1 MPICPIPILS
11 ASQRFCGVYHGNFL
25 VILLSNKNMHS
36 HLLLKESHAATEGS
50 SAGLSGILTNYNA
63 YQRWVRTAHERT
75 KYVECTR
82 RMAEMIPDRNKDQI
96 HNDIRPLQMKKNE
109 QGVIKILHALQ
120 NFVDPFDTEH
130 LYNITSGAPAPPDIE
145 TDVLQ
150 AEAAGAKAKEDFI
163 KERLENNKPFFDPVK
178 RIHLKTFSDMNKS
191 AKLKT
196 SRNKG
201 IEYTQQGNM
210 ALQLLVK
217 SQNQQSPLDLKELMT
232 YPLTP
237 VPYCIGTS
245 DGFLAKTDKSKGFH
259 FLTTDVADALEPPNN
274 DTLLVED
281 GNACFNY

>member
-1 MPICPIPILS
+1 M
-11 ASQRFCGVYHGNFL
+11 
-25 VILLSNKNMHS
+25 
-36 HLLLKESHAATEGS
+36 
-50 SAGLSGILTNYNA
+50 
-63 YQRWVRTAHERT
+63 
-75 KYVECTR
+75 
-82 RMAEMIPDRNKDQI
+82 D
-96 HNDIRPLQMKKNE
+96 
-109 QGVIKILHALQ
+109 
-120 NFVDPFDTEH
+120 DTEH

-145 TDVLQ
+145 TDVLR

-178 RIHLKTFSDMNKS
+178 QIHLKTLSDMNKS

-201 IEYTQQGNM
+201 NEYTQQGNM

-217 SQNQQSPLDLKELMT
+217 SQNQQSPLDLKELMA

-245 DGFLAKTDKSKGFH
+245 DGFLAQTDKSKGFH

-281 GNACFNY
+281 GNACFYY

>member
-1 MPICPIPILS
+1 
-11 ASQRFCGVYHGNFL
+11 
-25 VILLSNKNMHS
+25 
-36 HLLLKESHAATEGS
+36 
-50 SAGLSGILTNYNA
+50 
-63 YQRWVRTAHERT
+63 
-75 KYVECTR
+75 
-82 RMAEMIPDRNKDQI
+82 
-96 HNDIRPLQMKKNE
+96 MKKNE
-109 QGVIKILHALQ
+109 QGVIKTLHALQ
-120 NFVDPFDTEH
+120 NFVDPFAMDDSEH
-130 LYNITSGAPAPPDIE
+130 LYNIRSGAPAPPYIE
-145 TDVLQ
+145 TDVLR
-150 AEAAGAKAKEDFI
+150 AEAAGAKAKDFI

-178 RIHLKTFSDMNKS
+178 WIHLKTFSDMNKS

-232 YPLTP
+232 YLLTP

-259 FLTTDVADALEPPNN
+259 FPTKDVADALEPSNN

-281 GNACFNY
+281 GNACFYY